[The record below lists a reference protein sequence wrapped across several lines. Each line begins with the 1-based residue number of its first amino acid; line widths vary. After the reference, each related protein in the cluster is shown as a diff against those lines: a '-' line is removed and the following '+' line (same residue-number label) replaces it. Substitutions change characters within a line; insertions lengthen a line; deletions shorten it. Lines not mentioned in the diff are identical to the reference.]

1 MGFSGAVGGASVHCG
16 VGRGWG
22 EWWESIG
29 GHIELKED
37 NPLSA

>member
-16 VGRGWG
+16 VGWWG